1 MRRNF
6 TNERDY
12 LNTVEQDRCAPP
24 CCLNP
29 PRPKPPPKPDTGFDC
44 TCRTENCKVK
54 FSTDLSICVALSDFA
69 YPYSAQNLGRQI
81 AVVRKVRFS
90 SMPNIS
96 LIFNKKI
103 PPSLCQTAISNA
115 INLALFFVRVITP
128 RLIAE
133 AYTDL

>member
-29 PRPKPPPKPDTGFDC
+29 PRPKPPLKPDTGFDC

-54 FSTDLSICVALSDFA
+54 FSTDPFSDCIEIKCRKRPEDSGRFKLSSAETAKKNRRFFLSE
-69 YPYSAQNLGRQI
+69 
-81 AVVRKVRFS
+81 
-90 SMPNIS
+90 
-96 LIFNKKI
+96 
-103 PPSLCQTAISNA
+103 
-115 INLALFFVRVITP
+115 FF
-128 RLIAE
+128 
-133 AYTDL
+133 D

>member
-1 MRRNF
+1 MMRRNF

-54 FSTDLSICVALSDFA
+54 FSTDPFSDCIEIKCRKRPEDICACK
-69 YPYSAQNLGRQI
+69 PKT
-81 AVVRKVRFS
+81 AVFS
-90 SMPNIS
+90 FLNF
-96 LIFNKKI
+96 LTKK
-103 PPSLCQTAISNA
+103 PVPKRHGQLNFKTT
-115 INLALFFVRVITP
+115 R
-128 RLIAE
+128 
-133 AYTDL
+133 

>member
-81 AVVRKVRFS
+81 DVVRKVRFS
-90 SMPNIS
+90 LMQKIS

-103 PPSLCQTAISNA
+103 PSSLRQTVAIQCHKKAPYFS
-115 INLALFFVRVITP
+115 FGS
-128 RLIAE
+128 
-133 AYTDL
+133 

>member
-29 PRPKPPPKPDTGFDC
+29 PRPKPPLKPDTGFDC

-54 FSTDLSICVALSDFA
+54 FSTDPFSDCIEIKCRKRPGNFILKQRVENRSRKGNNV
-69 YPYSAQNLGRQI
+69 PY
-81 AVVRKVRFS
+81 V
-90 SMPNIS
+90 
-96 LIFNKKI
+96 
-103 PPSLCQTAISNA
+103 
-115 INLALFFVRVITP
+115 
-128 RLIAE
+128 
-133 AYTDL
+133 

>member
-29 PRPKPPPKPDTGFDC
+29 PRPKPPLKPDTGFDC

-54 FSTDLSICVALSDFA
+54 FSTDPFSDC
-69 YPYSAQNLGRQI
+69 I
-81 AVVRKVRFS
+81 EIKTAVFS
-90 SMPNIS
+90 FLNF
-96 LIFNKKI
+96 LTKK
-103 PPSLCQTAISNA
+103 PVPK
-115 INLALFFVRVITP
+115 RHG
-128 RLIAE
+128 
-133 AYTDL
+133 

>member
-54 FSTDLSICVALSDFA
+54 FSTVFRLHRNKMQKAPRRHLRLQTQAAL
-69 YPYSAQNLGRQI
+69 PLRKKT
-81 AVVRKVRFS
+81 AVFS
-90 SMPNIS
+90 FLNF
-96 LIFNKKI
+96 LTKK
-103 PPSLCQTAISNA
+103 PVPKRHGQLNFKTT
-115 INLALFFVRVITP
+115 R
-128 RLIAE
+128 
-133 AYTDL
+133 